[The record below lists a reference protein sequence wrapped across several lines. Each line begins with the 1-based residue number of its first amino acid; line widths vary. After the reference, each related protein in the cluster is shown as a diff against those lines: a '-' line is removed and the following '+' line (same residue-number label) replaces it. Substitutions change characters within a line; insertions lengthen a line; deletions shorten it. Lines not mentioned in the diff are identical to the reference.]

1 VLYGT
6 VADVRTVYDRV
17 VLHQFISD
25 NREEIIVRCRGKV
38 VTRSTSKSAQ
48 KDSDH
53 GVPVFLDQ
61 LVDELRLGLSPS
73 MAITKTATQHGH
85 DLRRQGF
92 TVSQVVHDYGDVCQ
106 SITEMAVEQ
115 NAPIS
120 TDDFRMLNRCLDDA
134 IAGAVTEYGRE
145 PDQSIAQKAPSESE
159 ALGSLVHELRS
170 SIQTATIA
178 LDMIK
183 SGSVGIAGSTGT
195 VLDRSLAGAHGLIN
209 RLLVEVSAPPARPQ
223 KPDRNVKTR
232 RRPS

>member
-1 VLYGT
+1 
-6 VADVRTVYDRV
+6 
-17 VLHQFISD
+17 
-25 NREEIIVRCRGKV
+25 
-38 VTRSTSKSAQ
+38 
-48 KDSDH
+48 
-53 GVPVFLDQ
+53 VFLDQ

-106 SITEMAVEQ
+106 SITEIAVEQ

-145 PDQSIAQKAPSESE
+145 PDQPIAQEAPRESE
-159 ALGSLVHELRS
+159 RLESLVHELRS

-195 VLDRSLAGAHGLIN
+195 VLDRSLVGAHGLIDQ
-209 RLLVEVSAPPARPQ
+209 LLVEVSARPLARPPAR
-223 KPDRNVKTR
+223 KNRTV
-232 RRPS
+232 S